1 MKITVIGGAGYIGSH
16 TTREL
21 LDRGHTIAVYDNLS
35 SGLRQNLF
43 PEATFVEGDI
53 LDVDSLN
60 RFMDSFRPE
69 GVVHLAAFKAAGES
83 MTNPEKFSVNNITG
97 SLNIINAAVT
107 HGVKYFV
114 FSSSAAVYGTPQYMP
129 VDEKHPTVPDN
140 YYGYTKL
147 AIEGFL
153 GWYDKLRGMRCACL
167 RYFNAAGYDCAGRLT
182 GLEKNPTNLI
192 PVVMETAIGKRKEV
206 LVFGDD
212 FDTPDGTGV
221 RDYIHVND
229 LAVAHG
235 MSFDQLQKTG
245 ESFVVNL
252 GVQKG
257 YSVLEVIKMTEK
269 ISGHKVLYR
278 IVERRL
284 GDPAIVIADPGKA
297 KALMGWTAT
306 HSSLE
311 SLLSTTWNT
320 YVANNL
326 VK

>member
-1 MKITVIGGAGYIGSH
+1 MKIAVIGGAGYIGSH

-53 LDVDSLN
+53 LDVGSLN

-69 GVVHLAAFKAAGES
+69 GIVHLAAFKAAGES

-269 ISGHKVLYR
+269 ISGHKVPYR
-278 IVERRL
+278 IVDRRL